1 MEKLY
6 HLNKAQLLVWFS
18 EFRKNAPILYK
29 TLVLLL
35 LLECGVIFIAP
46 LVIPRTW
53 YLYFYLDKKARES
66 TQLFLRGKAVLI
78 PDETAG
84 WKNRPDVEQ
93 GNWVI
98 DSNGSRSTHSI
109 KINKEKPIRILF
121 LGSSMINGGMGVS
134 NNETIS
140 AFLESPYI
148 ETLNFGTMMY
158 SLDQCLLAYRHNLYA
173 YNPEIVVVGL
183 DGFPLSG
190 LKNLFIPFLNR
201 DEIYM
206 PYLKPRFRF
215 ENGKLQLIQA
225 SPTMLATMFRT
236 HDLLDYLREYDFF
249 YHQFETYRRLGQ
261 LPFSNAIRVM
271 YTKISNLT
279 KYVNND
285 SESNMLTEALM
296 TEIVMEVSK
305 NGSEVIFLALP
316 DQATFSLGGLRR
328 YLPDLYGQSVRS
340 LRLKGFPIVDAR
352 EIFHESG
359 RGADEL
365 FEADHKHYKPI
376 ANHLIAE
383 KLCTLVTQISQKNDN
398 AKK

>member
-1 MEKLY
+1 MDKFY
-6 HLNKAQLLVWFS
+6 NADKAQLLVRFS

-35 LLECGVIFIAP
+35 LLECGAIFIAP

-66 TQLFLRGKAVLI
+66 TQMFLQGQAVLI

-84 WKNRPDVEQ
+84 WRNRPNVDQ

-121 LGSSMINGGMGVS
+121 IGSSMINGGMGVT

-158 SLDQCLLAYRHNLYA
+158 SLDQCLLVYRHNLYA
-173 YNPEIVVVGL
+173 YNPEIIVVGL

-190 LKNLFIPFLNR
+190 LKNLFIPFYNR
-201 DEIYM
+201 DEVYM

-225 SPTMLATMFRT
+225 PPTLLATMFRT
-236 HDLLDYLREYDFF
+236 LGLLDYLREYDFF

-261 LPFSNAIRVM
+261 LPISNAIRIM

-279 KYVNND
+279 KYFNND
-285 SESNMLTEALM
+285 TESNVLTEALM
-296 TEIVMEVSK
+296 TEIVMEVRK

-316 DQATFSLGGLRR
+316 DQATLSRGGFRR

-340 LRLKGFPIVDAR
+340 LSLKGFPIVDVR

-359 RGADEL
+359 RAADEL

-376 ANHLIAE
+376 ANHLIAD
-383 KLCTLVTQISQKNDN
+383 KIYTLVTRISRKQ
-398 AKK
+398 